1 MAVIKVKLF
10 IMKFYYL
17 ACWILF
23 VPLFFT
29 GCGTQELTFEHQ
41 GVITGLDY
49 RKCACQTPICG
60 CCGAYIVEIN
70 KEAYYF
76 FTVPKESNIILEPQ
90 NFTPIPVKLNFIYD
104 PESCGPA
111 GRYILIT
118 DIRKL

>member
-1 MAVIKVKLF
+1 MIKF
-10 IMKFYYL
+10 CSI
-17 ACWILF
+17 ACLLMLGT
-23 VPLFFT
+23 LFFT
-29 GCGTQELTFEHQ
+29 GCGTHELTFEHQ

-49 RKCACQTPICG
+49 RKCACQTPTCG